1 MKGRVDER
9 QTEREGD
16 ARERQSADGEDQRR
30 NINKEKYSARQM
42 RRKQAKLN
50 FLI

>member
-1 MKGRVDER
+1 MKDRGDER

-16 ARERQSADGEDQRR
+16 GRERQSADGEDQRR
-30 NINKEKYSARQM
+30 NINKEKCSGSTDET
-42 RRKQAKLN
+42 KQAKFN